1 MLDRTIAFLG
11 TGNMAEAI
19 IKGLLRAG
27 IAKPEGII
35 ATGRRTERLE
45 ELKRAYG
52 VRTTQDNLAAAR
64 EADIIVLSVKP
75 QAMDKL
81 VVQVAPALDHRKLV
95 ISVAAGVPI
104 AALER
109 RLGAGARII
118 RTMPNTPSLVGAGAC
133 ALARGE
139 HASEEDLA
147 VASRIFQAVGITTV
161 VEENLLDAVTGL
173 SGSGPA
179 YIFLVIEALS
189 DAGVKVGLPRYT
201 ALKLAAQ
208 TVLGSAQ
215 LLIETNA
222 HPGQLKDQVTSPGG
236 TAIAGLHT
244 LEAGGLRTTLIN
256 AVEAATRRAKEL
268 GEQFLEKTER

>member
-1 MLDRTIAFLG
+1 VKTFGFLG
-11 TGNMAEAI
+11 AGNMAEAL

-27 IAKPEGII
+27 TARPESII
-35 ATGRRTERLE
+35 ATGRRSERTD

-52 VRTTQDNLAAAR
+52 IRTTQDNLAAAR
-64 EADIIVLSVKP
+64 EADIVVLSVKP

-81 VVQVAPALDHRKLV
+81 VVQVAPALDQRKLI

-147 VASRIFQAVGITTV
+147 IASRIFQAVGITTV

-215 LLIETNA
+215 LLIETNS

-256 AVEAATRRAKEL
+256 AVEAATRRAREL
-268 GEQFLEKTER
+268 GEQFLEKSER